1 MIARL
6 PLEEAD
12 IVEQIWSLQHQAYRL
27 ETRAVG
33 LAEAPPLPDTF
44 DSIRSSGDAY
54 YGVLSED
61 GRLLG
66 AAAVR
71 SEAPGTLDITRLMVH
86 PERLRQGIGSS
97 LVRYVLDNHPE
108 AERFTVAARL
118 AKRPGGRS
126 IPPLRLCAGRNGPLR
141 RRRGTDA
148 IPFGKINGL
157 RLIKYPVA
165 WGLPEP
171 RQSAGDRS

>member
-1 MIARL
+1 MRAAGGERSKLSPEPHGWGGNSMIARL
-6 PLEEAD
+6 PLEDAD

-61 GRLLG
+61 GELLG

-108 AERFTVAARL
+108 AKRFTVAASSQNAPAVALYRRCGFVPGETVRSAAGVELTLFRL
-118 AKRPGGRS
+118 ER
-126 IPPLRLCAGRNGPLR
+126 
-141 RRRGTDA
+141 
-148 IPFGKINGL
+148 
-157 RLIKYPVA
+157 
-165 WGLPEP
+165 
-171 RQSAGDRS
+171 